1 MVWLR
6 AVRLAVTFFIY
17 TIHLTRPPLK
27 NTHKN
32 KKRRR
37 FENQRHLYFEF
48 IRKPSVQRKSTE
60 RLKLEIRGY

>member
-17 TIHLTRPPLK
+17 TIHLTRPPKK

-32 KKRRR
+32 KKGIDSKINAIYILNSYVNLPSK
-37 FENQRHLYFEF
+37 ENQR
-48 IRKPSVQRKSTE
+48 
-60 RLKLEIRGY
+60 RG